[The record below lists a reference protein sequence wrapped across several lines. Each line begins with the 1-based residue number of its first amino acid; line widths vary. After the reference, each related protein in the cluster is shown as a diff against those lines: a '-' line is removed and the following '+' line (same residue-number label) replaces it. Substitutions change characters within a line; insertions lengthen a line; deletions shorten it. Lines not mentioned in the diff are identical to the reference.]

1 MSTAD
6 PYPST
11 QRVAPRK
18 RHRVSRAC
26 DRCKKRKIRC
36 SGNQPC
42 EVCIRDET
50 SCIYAA
56 PHNRGR
62 RLLTPIANNSSL
74 SALSSNTQH
83 SLVTTTPTGIPI
95 RNSQEQQLR
104 LALNGDSGLP
114 GTITTETSTRVS
126 PEPITDLQ
134 GHYVG
139 PAAGVSFL
147 ARVRKRLHYG
157 DFTSS
162 TFTFAD
168 APLPECEST
177 PPVMI
182 TMDRA
187 SQLLEKFFEFTV
199 PIDRLFHRPTIEQW
213 FREFYD
219 TLGSMDTPENAP
231 ARRGTIWIIFAMA
244 QEHMPVGHNDLVEDK
259 AIRYFLAADYQ
270 LSKERGVVNLV
281 GVRARLYQ
289 CFWLLSRSRINHC
302 WSLFG
307 TTARLAL
314 QLGLHRKEGHHP
326 ADGHGLIDHDLSR
339 RTFWSAYCL
348 DIHLSLTLGRP
359 RIFHDEDIDQE
370 MPHGIDDN
378 EFSIDPPS
386 PSGTIS
392 YSVNLA
398 AVSYY
403 KLHRILG
410 KVLRDI
416 YSIQPVSAT
425 EQCIRSHKYLQ
436 EIREWRSIAPG
447 FLQLDSKD
455 VPPLIPIFQRQRE
468 VLKFTYW
475 HAVIVTCRPLLLQS
489 FTHRQQ
495 KPDNTRSIPRI
506 HEGVKECLHAAMLVV
521 DSVIQM
527 FESGRMFR
535 SFWATCYYGFSA
547 AAILYVY
554 TIQQALSSPETYRV
568 YLDAATRFQG
578 KLSTLFDDNSLV
590 ARYYIMLEELRL
602 EVLQYVDINS
612 TPGAMSTLGT
622 LGTTD
627 MTHMASIASESE
639 NIFDASSPYST
650 VGRQGLIGMPMDM
663 RTWMQFETLAVPSF
677 AGFESLTGNI

>member
-1 MSTAD
+1 MVGINQHRNVSDIFQVVLVATTFVAFALAAS
-6 PYPST
+6 ST
-11 QRVAPRK
+11 QYRRAPGIATLAGCAFYK
-18 RHRVSRAC
+18 VYGFRASDNFTC
-26 DRCKKRKIRC
+26 
-36 SGNQPC
+36 
-42 EVCIRDET
+42 
-50 SCIYAA
+50 
-56 PHNRGR
+56 
-62 RLLTPIANNSSL
+62 
-74 SALSSNTQH
+74 
-83 SLVTTTPTGIPI
+83 LVTTTPTGIPI

-468 VLKFTYW
+468 
-475 HAVIVTCRPLLLQS
+475 
-489 FTHRQQ
+489 
-495 KPDNTRSIPRI
+495 
-506 HEGVKECLHAAMLVV
+506 
-521 DSVIQM
+521 
-527 FESGRMFR
+527 
-535 SFWATCYYGFSA
+535 ATCYYGFSA